1 MQQHSQPRFGIV
13 LIGDEL
19 LNGRK
24 QDGHLA
30 AVIERFAQ
38 RGLTLDWMRMIGDD
52 PQLITATLQQTFAS
66 DDIVFSFGGIGA
78 TPDDRT
84 RQCAA
89 AALGVDV
96 ALHPEAETLIRGV
109 FNNEV
114 TPQRLRMGEFPVGSR
129 IIPNPINRIAGFSVH
144 RHHFV
149 PGFPRM
155 AWPMVE
161 WVLDNEYPHL
171 LAPGAVVQET
181 LVLEN
186 TSEGPLIPLME
197 SLLEAYPDLTLACL
211 PHADGKREVELAL
224 KGTPDRVTLGMEFLR
239 QGIEALFPGAQATES
254 AGVITLTDS
263 MIRGKQSPGR

>member
-1 MQQHSQPRFGIV
+1 MQEQARNRPRFGIV

-24 QDGHLA
+24 QDAHLPA
-30 AVIERFAQ
+30 MIERFAQ
-38 RGLTLDWMRMIGDD
+38 RGLDLDWVRMIGDD
-52 PQLITATLQQTFAS
+52 PALITETLTQTFAS
-66 DDIVFSFGGIGA
+66 GDIVFSFGGIGA

-89 AALGVDV
+89 AALGLEVV
-96 ALHPEAETLIRGV
+96 LQPEAERLIRDV
-109 FNNEV
+109 FNNDV
-114 TPQRLRMGEFPVGSR
+114 TPQRLRMGEFPEGSA
-129 IIPNPINRIAGFSVH
+129 IIPNPINRIPGFSLH

-161 WVLDNEYPHL
+161 WVLDTQYPQL

-181 LVLEN
+181 LLLKN

-197 SLLEAYPDLTLACL
+197 AVLEELPDLGLSCL
-211 PHADGKREVELAL
+211 PNADGRREVELSL
-224 KGTPDRVTLGMEFLR
+224 KGAPERVALGMARLR
-239 QGIEALFPGAQATES
+239 EGLKRLEDEK
-254 AGVITLTDS
+254 
-263 MIRGKQSPGR
+263 RR